1 MLVRLRHAVV
11 AAAFFVLPVA
21 AQAAEFDCTVSVD
34 YRSLGRTDV
43 SYLDELKTQLERYV
57 NERSWTTDRYEAN
70 ERIACSIQVQVTQA
84 VSQTDFRGT
93 YTMTTRRPIY
103 GSTQQTTTMI
113 VSDRAWTFRFV
124 QGTQLAFDPQRYD
137 PITSL
142 VNYYVYLALGYD
154 YDTFAPLGGTRY
166 FELARD
172 VLQVAR
178 GQGEWQATNDPD
190 DRGNLV
196 TQLLDARFQPIRQ
209 AYFDLHFN
217 VLDTFVDAP
226 DVARTA
232 ALASLRAVHQ
242 VYEQVSKQ
250 AVLDVLLLAKGREL
264 VDMLEAS
271 PLSSDAYSLLSA
283 MDPANQT
290 VYSRLL
296 N

>member
-1 MLVRLRHAVV
+1 MSLRSRFGAL
-11 AAAFFVLPVA
+11 ALALLALPVGA
-21 AQAAEFDCTVSVD
+21 DAAEFDCVVTVD

-43 SYLDELKTQLERYV
+43 NYLDDLKTQIERYV
-57 NERSWTTDRYEAN
+57 NERSWTSDRYEAN

-84 VSQTDFRGT
+84 VSQTDFRGI

-103 GSTQQTTTMI
+103 GSTQQTTTMV

-124 QGTQLAFDPQRYD
+124 PGTQLAFDPQRYD

-154 YDTFAPLGGTRY
+154 YDTFAPLGGTAY
-166 FELARD
+166 FERARE
-172 VLQVAR
+172 VLQVSR
-178 GQGEWQATNDPD
+178 SQGEWLESNDPD

-196 TQLLDARFQPIRQ
+196 TTLLDARFQPLRQ

-226 DVARTA
+226 DVARAA
-232 ALASLRAVHQ
+232 ALESLRAIHQ

-264 VDMLEAS
+264 VDMLESS
-271 PLSSDAYSLLSA
+271 PLSGDAYSLLSA